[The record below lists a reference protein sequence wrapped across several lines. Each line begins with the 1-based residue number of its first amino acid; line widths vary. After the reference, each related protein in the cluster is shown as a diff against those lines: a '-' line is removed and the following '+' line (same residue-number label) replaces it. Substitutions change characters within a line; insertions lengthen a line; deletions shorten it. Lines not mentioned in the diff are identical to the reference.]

1 MSPNGPGAPKLSA
14 EEYFNVTTQML
25 AEVWDPA
32 RYGNHTELWFDG
44 GLVGWSAPAVGKI
57 SRLMAQLQPNAVA
70 FQGPTKTQAIRWIG
84 NENGAY
90 RSFAFVKLNA
100 ASDGFTF
107 LFHSKERWPF
117 LQSVRQRSSR
127 EQSFL
132 FCSTR

>member
-1 MSPNGPGAPKLSA
+1 
-14 EEYFNVTTQML
+14 ML